1 MGHPELLHQLAET
14 FLSAPFEENGWETA
28 LGALAK
34 ATHSTHGELIAVG
47 DESLITLNLTTDMD
61 PRFEQDFVAI
71 NGGSAALNWRIA
83 CLAPPLEVRHE
94 THYAAARKR
103 LQSTVYDDFARQYDA
118 FNGCQ
123 TVLSLRDDHFV
134 GMAILRSDADGVTTE
149 ADRQVFAHGARTALS
164 ALRIQR
170 AIANQGAALVLGALE
185 SPNTRTILLDSHG
198 LVAGLTDSAERWFSR
213 GTALRLRNGHLSA
226 KLPSENDMLQ
236 RVLRQALL
244 APPTAPV
251 SARLWIRNGIQPHEG
266 VAIEVFT
273 LPTLEWNLGFGPRV
287 MVAVHPGEALS
298 AERAP
303 VLEAAL
309 RLSPAEA
316 AVAMLLA
323 QGKSREMIA
332 GERHASPQTV
342 NAQIRN
348 IFRKADV
355 NREAELVSLINNL
368 LR

>member
-1 MGHPELLHQLAET
+1 MGSSDALNRLVEDILAA
-14 FLSAPFEENGWETA
+14 SFEANGWETA
-28 LGALAK
+28 LSALAK
-34 ATHSTHGELIAVG
+34 ATHSSHGELIAVG

-83 CLAPPLEVRHE
+83 CLAPPLEIRHE

-103 LQSTVYDDFARQYDA
+103 MQSDVYDDFARQYDA
-118 FNGCQ
+118 FHGCQ
-123 TVLSLRDDHFV
+123 AVLSLKDDHFV
-134 GMAILRSDADGVTTE
+134 GMAVLRSEADGVTTE
-149 ADRQVFAHGARTALS
+149 ADRQVFAQGARTALS

-185 SPNTRTILLDSHG
+185 SLNTRTILLDSHG
-198 LVAGLTDSAERWFSR
+198 FVAGLTDSAERWFSR

-226 KLPSENDMLQ
+226 KLPAENDMLQ

-244 APPTAPV
+244 APADAPV

-266 VAIEVFT
+266 VAVDVFT
-273 LPTLEWNLGFGPRV
+273 LPSLQWNLGFGPRV
-287 MVAVHPGEALS
+287 MVAVHAGDALDD
-298 AERAP
+298 ERTP
-303 VLEAAL
+303 ILEAAL

-323 QGKSREMIA
+323 QGKSREVIA
-332 GERHASPQTV
+332 GERHASTQTV
-342 NAQIRN
+342 NAQIKS

-355 NREAELVSLINNL
+355 NREAELVSLIHDL